1 MQLFG
6 SKLGTMVWLLIGIGT
21 AAIAVHND
29 NQLTALIAVGW
40 ITLAVFSWAEYR
52 KDN

>member
-6 SKLGTMVWLLIGIGT
+6 SKLGTVAWLLIGAGT
-21 AAIAVHND
+21 AALAVYND

-40 ITLAVFSWAEYR
+40 VTLAVFSWAEYR
-52 KDN
+52 KDD